1 MTSAEIEVE
10 KNAGKRTV
18 WGALK
23 AGLDRIGMT
32 PLGAGLI
39 LIAAVLPLLP
49 FFNQEHVIRWLI
61 MAAYLAALA
70 AAFAFTSGYINVVN
84 VGFAAFVGLGAYTSA
99 ILANDTPLLIVQP
112 GISPWIGMWIG
123 ALVAGF
129 VGFLLGILTL
139 RLRGIFAACMAWFVG
154 IALMGAARNMMDLTR
169 GALGLH
175 PPRLLETAENLPYYY
190 IIFVMMLVTYV
201 TLRIVTKTRMGLA
214 FKAIGQNIEAARASG
229 INPTFHR
236 VANFTLSCFF
246 AGWLGSFYAHYY
258 SSLTPDT
265 VMHTSK
271 TIEVLALVYIG
282 GRAALW
288 GGMFIAF
295 PYVFII
301 EFLRSNLEELPGLHL
316 VIFGALMILVMIFYP
331 GGFASLWEQVVT
343 WVKARRDTRRSA

>member
-1 MTSAEIEVE
+1 MASVE
-10 KNAGKRTV
+10 MEHKKEKRTV
-18 WGALK
+18 WGTLT

-39 LIAAVLPLLP
+39 LIAAVLPFLP

-84 VGFAAFVGLGAYTSA
+84 FGFAAFVGLGAYTSA

-123 ALVAGF
+123 AIVAGL
-129 VGFLLGILTL
+129 VGFGLGVLTL

-190 IIFVMMLVTYV
+190 IIFVMMLVTYI
-201 TLRIVTKTRMGLA
+201 TLRLVTKTRMGLA

-229 INPTFHR
+229 INPTFYR

-246 AGWLGSFYAHYY
+246 AGWLGSFFAHYY

-282 GRAALW
+282 GRTALW

-301 EFLRSNLEELPGLHL
+301 EFLRSNLEEAPGLHL
-316 VIFGALMILVMIFYP
+316 VIFGVLMILVMIFYP
-331 GGFASLWEQVVT
+331 TGFAGLWETAVT
-343 WVKARRDTRRSA
+343 WIKARWASRKGD